1 MNLVVAVCNPYVYCQ
16 SLGQIFGS
24 LVAASR
30 DIHYE
35 LINASRLG
43 SRDAQFQL
51 YKLYNKAMFNVSL
64 RITNHWEEAEDVVQE
79 SFVKAFRGL
88 ESFRGDSTFGS
99 WLKRIVINDSL
110 TKVKARKL
118 NFTPMDESLQYIP
131 DEDDDGYDIERDL
144 SVANVK
150 AAMNQLSD
158 GYRTVLSLYLLEGY
172 DHGEIAEILDI
183 TESTSKTQYKRAK
196 DRLRLILKELNDE

>member
-1 MNLVVAVCNPYVYCQ
+1 
-16 SLGQIFGS
+16 
-24 LVAASR
+24 
-30 DIHYE
+30 
-35 LINASRLG
+35 
-43 SRDAQFQL
+43 
-51 YKLYNKAMFNVSL
+51 MFNVSL

-88 ESFRGDSTFGS
+88 DSFRGDSTFGS

-118 NFTPMDESLQYIP
+118 HFTSMDESLEYLP
-131 DEDDDGYDIERDL
+131 DDDDEGYDIERDL

>member
-1 MNLVVAVCNPYVYCQ
+1 M
-16 SLGQIFGS
+16 
-24 LVAASR
+24 VAASR

-43 SRDAQFQL
+43 SRDAQYQL

-118 NFTPMDESLQYIP
+118 NFTPMDETLEYVP
-131 DEDDDGYDIERDL
+131 DTVDDGYDIERDL
-144 SVANVK
+144 SVAKVK
-150 AAMNQLSD
+150 NAMNQLSD

-183 TESTSKTQYKRAK
+183 SESTSKTQYKRAK

>member
-1 MNLVVAVCNPYVYCQ
+1 
-16 SLGQIFGS
+16 
-24 LVAASR
+24 
-30 DIHYE
+30 
-35 LINASRLG
+35 
-43 SRDAQFQL
+43 
-51 YKLYNKAMFNVSL
+51 MFNVSL

-118 NFTPMDESLQYIP
+118 DFTPMDETLEYVP
-131 DEDDDGYDIERDL
+131 DTVDDGYDIERDL
-144 SVANVK
+144 SVTKVK
-150 AAMNQLSD
+150 DAMNQLSD

-172 DHGEIAEILDI
+172 DHGEIAEVLDI
-183 TESTSKTQYKRAK
+183 SESTSKTQYKRAK

>member
-1 MNLVVAVCNPYVYCQ
+1 MTAR
-16 SLGQIFGS
+16 
-24 LVAASR
+24 SR
-30 DIHYE
+30 DIHFD

-43 SRDAQFQL
+43 SRDAQYQL

-88 ESFRGDSTFGS
+88 DSFRGDSSFGS

-110 TKVKARKL
+110 TKVKSRKMS
-118 NFTPMDESLQYIP
+118 FTELDERIDQPI
-131 DEDDDGYDIERDL
+131 EDDAFDKVDQEL
-144 SVANVK
+144 SVARVK
-150 AAMNQLSD
+150 AAMGRLSD

-172 DHGEIAEILDI
+172 DHTEISEILGI
-183 TESTSKTQYKRAK
+183 SESTSKTQYKRAK
-196 DRLRLILKELNDE
+196 DRLRVILEELNDEK

>member
-1 MNLVVAVCNPYVYCQ
+1 MLAPPCNPFIYCQ

-43 SRDAQFQL
+43 SRDAQYQL

-118 NFTPMDESLQYIP
+118 NFTPMDETLEYVP
-131 DEDDDGYDIERDL
+131 DTVDDGYDIERDL
-144 SVANVK
+144 SVAKVK
-150 AAMNQLSD
+150 NAMNQLSD

-183 TESTSKTQYKRAK
+183 SESTSKTQYKRAK

>member
-1 MNLVVAVCNPYVYCQ
+1 M
-16 SLGQIFGS
+16 
-24 LVAASR
+24 VAASR

-43 SRDAQFQL
+43 SRDAQYQL

-88 ESFRGDSTFGS
+88 DSFRGDSTFGS

-118 NFTPMDESLQYIP
+118 HFTPMDESLEYLP
-131 DEDDDGYDIERDL
+131 DDDDEGYDIERAL

>member
-1 MNLVVAVCNPYVYCQ
+1 
-16 SLGQIFGS
+16 
-24 LVAASR
+24 
-30 DIHYE
+30 
-35 LINASRLG
+35 
-43 SRDAQFQL
+43 
-51 YKLYNKAMFNVSL
+51 MFNVSL

-118 NFTPMDESLQYIP
+118 DFTPMDETLEYVP
-131 DEDDDGYDIERDL
+131 DTVDDGYDIERDL
-144 SVANVK
+144 SVAKVK
-150 AAMNQLSD
+150 DAMNQLSD

-172 DHGEIAEILDI
+172 DHGEVAEVLDI
-183 TESTSKTQYKRAK
+183 SESTSKTQYKRAK